1 MFAHYLARYDGG
13 RYADILLNG
22 DIHQEN
28 ADKIGITRRQVKTV
42 TYCFL
47 YGGGNQ
53 KLGLSYDNML
63 SPEEAKALNQL
74 KAFLTELQKN
84 KELLNAIRVA
94 ATANEIAEIASEFGY
109 QFSGDE
115 LKAASKENIAGVKI
129 KKQDTSPSYSFGESG
144 IDPNEK
150 NYKSGN

>member
-1 MFAHYLARYDGG
+1 M
-13 RYADILLNG
+13 
-22 DIHQEN
+22 
-28 ADKIGITRRQVKTV
+28 
-42 TYCFL
+42 
-47 YGGGNQ
+47 
-53 KLGLSYDNML
+53 
-63 SPEEAKALNQL
+63 ALQQL

-94 ATANEIAEIASEFGY
+94 ATANEIAEIASRFGY
-109 QFSGDE
+109 KFSGDE

>member
-1 MFAHYLARYDGG
+1 MD
-13 RYADILLNG
+13 
-22 DIHQEN
+22 
-28 ADKIGITRRQVKTV
+28 
-42 TYCFL
+42 
-47 YGGGNQ
+47 
-53 KLGLSYDNML
+53 
-63 SPEEAKALNQL
+63 QL
-74 KAFLTELQKN
+74 KAFLLELQKN

-115 LKAASKENIAGVKI
+115 LKAASKENFPGVKI

-150 NYKSGN
+150 NYKSSS

>member
-1 MFAHYLARYDGG
+1 M
-13 RYADILLNG
+13 
-22 DIHQEN
+22 
-28 ADKIGITRRQVKTV
+28 
-42 TYCFL
+42 
-47 YGGGNQ
+47 
-53 KLGLSYDNML
+53 
-63 SPEEAKALNQL
+63 ALNQL
-74 KAFLTELQKN
+74 KDFLAELQKN
-84 KELLNAIRVA
+84 RALLKAIRVA

-115 LKAASKENIAGVKI
+115 LKAASKENITGIKI